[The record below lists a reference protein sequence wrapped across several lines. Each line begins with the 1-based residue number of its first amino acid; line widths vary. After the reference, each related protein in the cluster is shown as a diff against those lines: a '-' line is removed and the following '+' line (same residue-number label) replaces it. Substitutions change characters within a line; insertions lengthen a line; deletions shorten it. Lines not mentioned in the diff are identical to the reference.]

1 MHCQFFTVKV
11 YLIFRLVVTTADVY
25 LGHAFYFQQFTFQTG
40 CYAIG
45 HCHVISVNLK
55 VGTCLCGHTRVT
67 TTENYLCFTEFRIG
81 FQIFTHLIT
90 DCFQSDITIARIHQT
105 DVERDNMRTVVLHRC
120 PSIIGVSLTNG
131 VVADFHDVFILRQPL
146 VG

>member
-25 LGHAFYFQQFTFQTG
+25 LSHAFYFQQFTFQTSG
-40 CYAIG
+40 YAVGYRHI
-45 HCHVISVNLK
+45 ISVNLK
-55 VGTCLCGHTRVT
+55 VGTSLCGHTCVAT
-67 TTENYLCFTEFRIG
+67 SEDYLCFTEFRIG

-105 DVERDNMRTVVLHRC
+105 DVERNNMRPVVLHRC
-120 PSIIGVSLTNG
+120 PGIIRVSLTDG
-131 VVADFHDVFILRQPL
+131 VVADFHDVFIFRQPL